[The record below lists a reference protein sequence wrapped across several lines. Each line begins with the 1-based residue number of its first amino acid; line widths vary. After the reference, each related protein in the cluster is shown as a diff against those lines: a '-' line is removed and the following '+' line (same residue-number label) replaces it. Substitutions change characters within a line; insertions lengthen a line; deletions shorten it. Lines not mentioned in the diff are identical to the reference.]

1 MTRQLEQRPGA
12 QAAHVGA
19 AARDLILRVEL
30 LEAYA
35 RLRTATNL
43 TVQLTRRG
51 KPLTINF
58 NIK

>member
-1 MTRQLEQRPGA
+1 MQNGDRLEQINGFDMASPEKA
-12 QAAHVGA
+12 
-19 AARDLILRVEL
+19 

-35 RLRTATNL
+35 RLRTASNL